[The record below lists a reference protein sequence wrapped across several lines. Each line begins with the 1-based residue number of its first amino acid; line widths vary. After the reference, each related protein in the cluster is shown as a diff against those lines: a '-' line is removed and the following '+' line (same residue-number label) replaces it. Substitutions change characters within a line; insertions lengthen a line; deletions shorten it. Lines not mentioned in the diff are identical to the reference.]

1 MRLLVDGTAPSFAS
15 SGSRNVN
22 RQPERH
28 SRSRVR
34 LALLR
39 RWCLNWD
46 LPSTTAFSPR
56 NASHSEHH
64 LANEASQRVMWLMW
78 LMLPHQWPFILP
90 PHTGHDILPM
100 RELSHGAGF
109 SAADLRRQGESGHT
123 FCPRAEFGA
132 VNSER
137 AIGWPVQ
144 AKRRDLGYTFCPLCQ
159 KIALTR
165 WGKERPR
172 WWRSM
177 SLRRAFTLSTAL
189 LVEGH
194 APPCSRPIS
203 TKANSVP
210 SLTSLLRMRL
220 ALRRRSCV

>member
-64 LANEASQRVMWLMW
+64 LANEASQRAASSASS
-78 LMLPHQWPFILP
+78 
-90 PHTGHDILPM
+90 T
-100 RELSHGAGF
+100 F
-109 SAADLRRQGESGHT
+109 SSSFAMEYSSAPAWR
-123 FCPRAEFGA
+123 FGLA
-132 VNSER
+132 V
-137 AIGWPVQ
+137 V
-144 AKRRDLGYTFCPLCQ
+144 
-159 KIALTR
+159 
-165 WGKERPR
+165 
-172 WWRSM
+172 
-177 SLRRAFTLSTAL
+177 
-189 LVEGH
+189 H
-194 APPCSRPIS
+194 
-203 TKANSVP
+203 
-210 SLTSLLRMRL
+210 
-220 ALRRRSCV
+220 